1 RWRLPCSRCRCSA
14 STWAMSRYETGHS
27 RPGWATLQALL
38 ALYNASDDE
47 RAEAAALWEDAGE
60 RAA

>member
-1 RWRLPCSRCRCSA
+1 
-14 STWAMSRYETGHS
+14 MSRYETGHS